1 MALFIDR
8 SSLVVLL
15 LLFCD
20 SELGANGKMGRIGRW
35 DTVSVLFNF
44 QQ

>member
-8 SSLVVLL
+8 SSLVALL

-20 SELGANGKMGRIGRW
+20 SDLGANGKMRCHRPL
-35 DTVSVLFNF
+35 DTVDVLFNF

>member
-1 MALFIDR
+1 MVLFIDR

-20 SELGANGKMGRIGRW
+20 SELGASGKMGCHRSL